1 MVFTTKL
8 ETLKAEYSKAEE
20 RMKMLEKEIK
30 ELEEKDEE
38 TKNKLNESVLTI
50 KDFCAETQ
58 CKNCMFYTGKQ
69 SIYARCSLM
78 NTNPT
83 QWQIK

>member
-1 MVFTTKL
+1 MTKL

-38 TKNKLNESVLTI
+38 TKNKLNESIDFI
-50 KDFCAETQ
+50 KRYCDKQRCCEKG
-58 CKNCMFYTGKQ
+58 CKFYDVGGYT
-69 SIYARCSLM
+69 RCSLK
-78 NTNPT
+78 NTFPID
-83 QWQIK
+83 WEKIK